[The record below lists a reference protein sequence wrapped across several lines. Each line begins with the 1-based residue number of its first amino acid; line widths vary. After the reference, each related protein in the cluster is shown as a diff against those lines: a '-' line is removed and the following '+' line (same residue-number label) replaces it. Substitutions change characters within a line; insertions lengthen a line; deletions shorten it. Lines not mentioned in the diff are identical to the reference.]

1 MVSGSTPQH
10 IIDEALK
17 LPESDRAR
25 IIQDL
30 MESLSPGSERLL
42 DDAWAAELDR
52 RYAEIQRGDVDTVT
66 WSELRKQK

>member
-17 LPESDRAR
+17 LPESDRAC